1 MYNRYQSSI
10 YLWRNCHSP
19 FDPTQD
25 SCEALVSCTY
35 NWRVDTQCCRCIFLQ
50 LCTFFHCPKTLKKK
64 FPLQFQFFDSRA
76 VSEVCYT
83 YLLYINL
90 PVDHSILTCGKGRR
104 VVQCRFGPSSTIW
117 IGSSP
122 SLMTEPTSWSQKIIF
137 SWFKMLDWVRPSYA
151 TCPSRVKRC

>member
-1 MYNRYQSSI
+1 MVNQLAELSLSI
-10 YLWRNCHSP
+10 YVLP
-19 FDPTQD
+19 FYGF
-25 SCEALVSCTY
+25 LVSCFDL
-35 NWRVDTQCCRCIFLQ
+35 NLSIV
-50 LCTFFHCPKTLKKK
+50 LKQ
-64 FPLQFQFFDSRA
+64 FPLQFQFFHSRA

-117 IGSSP
+117 IDSSP